1 MTTLIPGQQVD
12 KELLQQADLDTT
24 VGAAKIDAKVT
35 LEADI
40 ESAVEPVDAS
50 MRERT
55 ENSETVTGTIAK
67 ESATSEALSE
77 EAFTTESPQETAQ
90 KESFAP
96 DISAPVITLQVHP
109 WRSSL
114 YEELHNRPSP
124 IIHGTCQVTHFTVM
138 QGEAKQAV
146 YEHVVDLC
154 KRFSMP
160 APAEDSSCLY
170 MDFGGFELRWERHLE
185 FSNFTFICPNVEPFS
200 SDALSFIPKD
210 WLAKIPGNVVV
221 ALHLALIEHEPS
233 IEELHQWF
241 EGQRW
246 NGSKVAYERGAAW
259 TAFKIHS
266 DGFGRMVTH
275 GNQLNPYQK
284 GRLVQR
290 LIEIE
295 TYRLMSLLGL
305 PVARELNPSISQIEE
320 ELAVLNQRIADI
332 QSQDN
337 ERALLTE
344 LSQLAARIEQHRS
357 DTNFRFSATNAY
369 YDLVGDR
376 LHQLHESHLDGVQS
390 LQEFLD
396 RRLSPGIKTCQS
408 VRDRLE
414 DLSRR
419 IHRTTSLLR
428 TRVELSIEAQNQTLL
443 TSMNRRSHL
452 QLRLQQTV
460 EGLSVVAIGYYT
472 LALMGFGFDAIK
484 SFGIPIDKNVAT
496 GIAMPIVLGLI
507 YIGMHRIRKRLIKKS
522 KISGDPLKDLVE

>member
-1 MTTLIPGQQVD
+1 MTTLISGQDQD
-12 KELLQQADLDTT
+12 KGQLKGQSEESLQQTQTSSSPETT
-24 VGAAKIDAKVT
+24 D
-35 LEADI
+35 
-40 ESAVEPVDAS
+40 
-50 MRERT
+50 
-55 ENSETVTGTIAK
+55 
-67 ESATSEALSE
+67 
-77 EAFTTESPQETAQ
+77 Q
-90 KESFAP
+90 FAP
-96 DISAPVITLQVHP
+96 DISAPTITLQVHP

-124 IIHGTCQVTHFTVM
+124 IIDGACQVTHLTVM
-138 QGEAKQAV
+138 FGDAKEAA

-154 KRFSMP
+154 KRYSVP

-170 MDFGGFELRWERHLE
+170 MNFGGFELRWEMHLE
-185 FSNFTFICPNVEPFS
+185 FANFTFICPKVEPFS
-200 SDALSFIPKD
+200 ADALSFIPKD
-210 WLAKIPGNVVV
+210 WLATIPGDVVV

-233 IEELHQWF
+233 MEELQKWF

-246 NGSKVAYERGAAW
+246 NGSRVAFERGAAW
-259 TAFKIHS
+259 TAFKLHS
-266 DGFGRMVTH
+266 DGFGRMVAH
-275 GNQLNPYQK
+275 GNGLNSYQK

-305 PVARELNPSISQIEE
+305 PAARELNPAITIIEND
-320 ELAVLNQRIADI
+320 LAVLNQRIADI
-332 QSQDN
+332 QSEDN
-337 ERALLTE
+337 ERSLLTE
-344 LSQLAARIEQHRS
+344 LSLLAAKVEEHRS
-357 DTNFRFSATNAY
+357 GTNFRFSATNAY

-376 LHQLHESHLDGVQS
+376 LHQLHESHIDGVQS

-472 LALMGFGFDAIK
+472 LSLLGYAFDATKALGLPVNKEIA
-484 SFGIPIDKNVAT
+484 S
-496 GIAMPIVLGLI
+496 GIAMPLILGTI
-507 YIGMHRIRKRLIKKS
+507 YFGMHRIRKHLTKQSKKA
-522 KISGDPLKDLVE
+522 GDPLKEIMHERFDKAELDD

>member
-1 MTTLIPGQQVD
+1 MTTLIPGQQVE
-12 KELLQQADLDTT
+12 KEPLQQADLD
-24 VGAAKIDAKVT
+24 
-35 LEADI
+35 L
-40 ESAVEPVDAS
+40 SAG
-50 MRERT
+50 T
-55 ENSETVTGTIAK
+55 EDSSHSTAQGSDEVSK
-67 ESATSEALSE
+67 ESLTDEALSE
-77 EAFTTESPQETAQ
+77 EAFTTESAEEAAMKDST
-90 KESFAP
+90 AP

-124 IIHGTCQVTHFTVM
+124 IIHGTCQITHFTVM

-185 FSNFTFICPNVEPFS
+185 FSNFTFICPKVEPFS
-200 SDALSFIPKD
+200 PDALSFIPKD
-210 WLAKIPGNVVV
+210 WLATIPGNVVV
-221 ALHLALIEHEPS
+221 ALHLAVIEHEPS

-246 NGSKVAYERGAAW
+246 NGSKVAFERGAAW
-259 TAFKIHS
+259 TSFKLHS
-266 DGFGRMVTH
+266 DGFGRMVAH
-275 GNQLNPYQK
+275 GNHLNPYQK

-305 PVARELNPSISQIEE
+305 PVARELNPSITQIEN

-332 QSQDN
+332 KNQDN
-337 ERALLTE
+337 ERSLLTE
-344 LSQLAARIEQHRS
+344 LSLLAAKIEQHRS

-376 LHQLHESHLDGVQS
+376 LHQLHESHLEGVQS

-472 LALMGFGFDAIK
+472 LALMSYGFDAIGELGVPVNK
-484 SFGIPIDKNVAT
+484 AIAT
-496 GIAMPIVLGLI
+496 GIAMPLVIGTI
-507 YIGMHRIRKRLIKKS
+507 YLGMHRVRSRLIKKS
-522 KISGDPLKDLVE
+522 KTAGDPLKDLVE